1 MVTYTVTP
9 YRAGQAMRK
18 VRGYGCTFTLF
29 ATSAMAAALLIASGA
44 LGTFRGRIGWAGVLN
59 NVML

>member
-18 VRGYGCTFTLF
+18 VRGYGCTFHALCNLGDGR
-29 ATSAMAAALLIASGA
+29 ALLIASGA

>member
-1 MVTYTVTP
+1 VGT
-9 YRAGQAMRK
+9 AAL
-18 VRGYGCTFTLF
+18 FTLF